1 MNTMN
6 AIIKA
11 YPNPGPNPNPDP
23 DPNADSVTP
32 IQAACLVKKSRKAK
46 AGSSNVNWK
55 KQFTGGKEDS
65 LSPALAFAGPV

>member
-6 AIIKA
+6 ATIKA
-11 YPNPGPNPNPDP
+11 YPDP
-23 DPNADSVTP
+23 DPNADPDADSGTP

>member
-6 AIIKA
+6 ATIKA
-11 YPNPGPNPNPDP
+11 YPDP
-23 DPNADSVTP
+23 DPNAGPDSNADSVTP